1 MINNKRVMVSIVFV
15 VCIGLFFTTN
25 TIFAQASQNSPIKV
39 LAAGSLTGA
48 MNAVIKKYNEKTG
61 QVIEARFGPAGL
73 LRESIQAGEKVDI
86 FASANM
92 EHPQFFANRGI
103 ATQPIVMLRNRLC
116 ARALPD
122 FGLTAKNVLEKMLD
136 PKVGI
141 GTSTP
146 IADPGGDYTW
156 MMFARA
162 DNIHPGAKAI
172 LEAKAQQLVGGKNT
186 IKVPDGKDVREYY
199 FEQNKIHMTIGYCS
213 GRSTKPDP
221 KFVSVPLSQ
230 ELAVNANYGL
240 SIITKDGTIKDEVY
254 RFALYLMSPE
264 AQQIM
269 AQYGFVPT
277 TAP

>member
-1 MINNKRVMVSIVFV
+1 MINKKIGLKRVVLVM
-15 VCIGLFFTTN
+15 CMGLFFITN
-25 TIFAQASQNSPIKV
+25 TISVRAAQNSPIKV

-48 MNAVIKKYNEKTG
+48 MNAVIKQYSQKTG
-61 QVIEARFGPAGL
+61 QVIEARFAPAGL
-73 LRESIQAGEKVDI
+73 LRESIEAGEKVDI

-92 EHPQFFANRGI
+92 EHPQLFANRGM
-103 ATQPIVMLRNRLC
+103 ATAPIVMVRNHLC
-116 ARALPD
+116 AIALPN
-122 FGLTAKNVLEKMLD
+122 FGLTSKNILEKMLD

-162 DNIHPGAKAI
+162 DSIHPGAKAI

-186 IKVPDGKDVREYY
+186 IKVPKGKDVREYY

-221 KFVSVPLSQ
+221 KFVSIPLPP
-230 ELAVNANYGL
+230 ELAVDANYGL
-240 SIITKDGTIKDEVY
+240 SVFYNGNANKSEVY
-254 RFALYLMSPE
+254 KFALYLMSPE
-264 AQQIM
+264 AQKIM
-269 AQYGFVPT
+269 AEYGFIPT
-277 TAP
+277 TKL

>member
-1 MINNKRVMVSIVFV
+1 MINKKIVISSIVLI

-25 TIFAQASQNSPIKV
+25 TTLQAAQNSPIKV

-48 MNAVIKKYNEKTG
+48 MNAVIKEYSQKTG
-61 QVIEARFGPAGL
+61 QKIEARYAAAGL
-73 LRESIQAGEKVDI
+73 LRESIETGEKVDI

-92 EHPQFFANRGI
+92 EHPQSFANRGI
-103 ATQPIVMLRNRLC
+103 ATQPIIMLRNHMC
-116 ARALPD
+116 ARAFPN
-122 FGLTAKNVLEKMLD
+122 FGLTSQNILEKMLD
-136 PKVGI
+136 PKTGI

-156 MMFARA
+156 MVFARA
-162 DNIHPGAKAI
+162 DTIHPGAKAI

-186 IKVPDGKDVREYY
+186 IKVPGGKDVREYY

-221 KFVSVPLSQ
+221 KYVSIPLPP
-230 ELAVNANYGL
+230 ELAVDVNYGVSVFYNGNANK
-240 SIITKDGTIKDEVY
+240 SEVY
-254 RFALYLMSPE
+254 KFVLYLMSPE

-269 AQYGFVPT
+269 AEYGFVPT

>member
-1 MINNKRVMVSIVFV
+1 MINNKRVMVSMVFV

-25 TIFAQASQNSPIKV
+25 TVLAQGSQNSPIKV

-48 MNAVIKKYNEKTG
+48 MNAVIKQYSQKTG
-61 QVIEARFGPAGL
+61 QKIEARFGPAGL
-73 LRESIQAGEKVDI
+73 LRESIEAGEKVDI

-92 EHPQFFANRGI
+92 EHPQLFANRGI
-103 ATQPIVMLRNRLC
+103 ATAPIVMVRNHLC
-116 ARALPD
+116 ARALPN
-122 FGLTAKNVLEKMLD
+122 FGLTSKNVLEKMLD
-136 PKVGI
+136 PKTGI

-162 DNIHPGAKAI
+162 DTIHPGAKAI
-172 LEAKAQQLVGGKNT
+172 LEEKAQQLVGGKNT
-186 IKVPDGKDVREYY
+186 IKVPGGKDVREYY

-221 KFVSVPLSQ
+221 KFVSVPLPL
-230 ELAVNANYGL
+230 ELAVDANYGL
-240 SIITKDGTIKDEVY
+240 SVFYNSKANKNEVY
-254 RFALYLMSPE
+254 KFALYLMSPE

-269 AQYGFVPT
+269 AEYGFVPT